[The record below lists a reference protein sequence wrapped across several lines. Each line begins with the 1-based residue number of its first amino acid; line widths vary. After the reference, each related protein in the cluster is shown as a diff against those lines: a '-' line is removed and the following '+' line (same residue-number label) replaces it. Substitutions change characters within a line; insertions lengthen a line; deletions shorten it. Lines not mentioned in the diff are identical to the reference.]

1 MANLNRNLNSFANGQ
16 IQFSDLTSAIRSVA
30 ASNPEGTAALRLI
43 LTDAQSSGVLD
54 QQQLEYLIQIV
65 DQTDNI
71 AISDSTEDDPGH
83 LRTLEFHVGDTSK
96 EVATIGIGS
105 VIKRR
110 FELIDM
116 LGRGGMGIVYRAKD
130 RIRVEAKDRNPYVA
144 IKVLNENF
152 KAHPESFVA
161 LQRECSR
168 TQKLAHPNIA
178 TVYDFDRTGPVA
190 YLTMEILEGKPLN
203 EYITN
208 DLPKDGLEFSD
219 AWPLIDGLGQALS
232 FAHQRSIVHS
242 DFKPANAFMTDTGT
256 VKVLDF
262 GIARAFKKPG
272 SEHEETM
279 FDAAKLGA
287 LTPRYASCEMLAGE
301 PPDPRDDIY
310 ALGIVSYLMLSG
322 AHPYDGKAANVAQ
335 SRKLKAP
342 TIAGLSKLQ
351 NRALQNAVAFNREE
365 RTGSVDTFLHELR
378 GESTSEEQLKKQ
390 SRLLKIISIGFGILV
405 LCTLYLLRT

>member
-1 MANLNRNLNSFANGQ
+1 M
-16 IQFSDLTSAIRSVA
+16 
-30 ASNPEGTAALRLI
+30 
-43 LTDAQSSGVLD
+43 
-54 QQQLEYLIQIV
+54 V
-65 DQTDNI
+65 DQTENI
-71 AISDSTEDDPGH
+71 AVSDSTEDDPGH
-83 LRTLEFHVGDTSK
+83 LRTLEFNVSDKSK

-116 LGRGGMGIVYRAKD
+116 LGRGGMGIVSRAKD
-130 RIRVEAKDRNPYVA
+130 RIRVEAQDRNPYVA

-203 EYITN
+203 EYIKES
-208 DLPKDGLEFSD
+208 LPKSGLEFAT
-219 AWPLIDGLGQALS
+219 AWPFVDGLGQALS

-242 DFKPANAFMTDTGT
+242 DFKPANAFVTDAGT

-272 SEHEETM
+272 ADHEETM
-279 FDAAKLGA
+279 FDATKLGA
-287 LTPRYASCEMLAGE
+287 LTPRYASCEILAGE
-301 PPDPRDDIY
+301 PPDPRGDIY
-310 ALGIVSYLMLSG
+310 ALGIVAYMMLSG
-322 AHPYDGKAANVAQ
+322 AHPYDGKAANIAH

-342 TIAGLSKLQ
+342 TIPGLSKLQ
-351 NRALQNAVAFNREE
+351 NRALKKAVAFNRDD
-365 RTGSVDTFLHELR
+365 RTSSVDTFLHELQ
-378 GESTSEEQLKKQ
+378 GEATSEEQLKN
-390 SRLLKIISIGFGILV
+390 SRYCSHSF
-405 LCTLYLLRT
+405 RSASAS